1 MPGPITM
8 RRPHPVPRLL
18 GFTLIEAVVA
28 ITIIGIIAG
37 IVAVF
42 IVRPIQGYADLS
54 RRAELVEAAE
64 SALRRMARDIRLALP
79 NSVRVTDPGTGASF
93 AVEMLPI
100 LDAAK
105 YNTKA
110 TPACSQIK
118 VGLNTTE
125 FGVLA
130 CFRNPVFTALVGT
143 ASTSYRLVINNR
155 DESVYTD
162 TSVTSP
168 ITPLGTVI
176 TTNVHDASI
185 SCAAAVGTCGTASY
199 RHLITL
205 GTAHKFGSDSPN
217 QRLFVVTTPVSYLC
231 DTSAGTLTRYYNYPI
246 AATQPTTTAAFT
258 ALNASSALVTDHVST
273 CTMTTTT
280 SDVKNR
286 GLATLTLGLSDE
298 GETIKLVHQ
307 VQLDNSR

>member
-1 MPGPITM
+1 MTM
-8 RRPHPVPRLL
+8 RCPS

-28 ITIIGIIAG
+28 ITIMGIIAG

-42 IVRPIQGYADLS
+42 IVRPMQGYADLA

-64 SALRRMARDIRLALP
+64 SALRRMARDLRIALP
-79 NSVRVTDPGTGASF
+79 NAVRVTDPGTGASF

-100 LDAAK
+100 LDAGK

-110 TPACSQIK
+110 TPACSQVN
-118 VGLNTTE
+118 VGINTTQ
-125 FGVLA
+125 FGILG
-130 CFRNPVFTALVGT
+130 CYRNPAFTQLIGVP
-143 ASTSYRLVINNR
+143 STSYRLVINNR

-168 ITPLGTVI
+168 ITPATTTI
-176 TTNVHDASI
+176 TAVVHDASS
-185 SCAAAVGTCGTASY
+185 SCATVVATCGTASF
-199 RHLITL
+199 RHLMNL
-205 GTAHKFGSDSPN
+205 SVAHKFGSNSPN

-231 DTSAGTLTRYYNYPI
+231 DTSAGTLTRYDNYAI
-246 AATQPTTTAAFT
+246 TATQPTTTAAFT
-258 ALNASSALVTDHVST
+258 ALNASSALVTDHIST
-273 CTMTTTT
+273 CNMMTTT
-280 SDVKNR
+280 SDIKNR